1 MNEEQK
7 NLLKEL
13 LKNNNEDNETVDI
26 FIDYL
31 KNSLKNQN
39 LKINTIQIGIKTE
52 TLALGIPKPLLTLT
66 RPTTTP

>member
-39 LKINTIQIGIKTE
+39 LKNKFKESIFN
-52 TLALGIPKPLLTLT
+52 
-66 RPTTTP
+66 